1 MKIYSYYV
9 PKGDA
14 QAGVWS
20 GTINEKAPLICPQLG
35 VDAAGVTEI
44 QTAALN
50 YKSAVEL
57 VDTKKRELEEAVA
70 AKKQSRKTDLAII
83 VQWAGR
89 MKTHKNYTEA
99 LGCALGIVGSVT
111 VIDRKDLRPTISLRA
126 FPGQVEVNFN
136 LQSMKSISVYSRLKG
151 TNGWEKL
158 GNDKKPPFIDTR
170 ALQVANQAE
179 VREYCARYF
188 DGKEDIGEMSA
199 IETIVFA
206 G

>member
-1 MKIYSYYV
+1 MKIFSYFV
-9 PKGDA
+9 PRGDA

-20 GTINEKAPLICPQLG
+20 GTVNEKAPIICPQLG

-44 QTAALN
+44 QTAATN
-50 YKSAVEL
+50 YKTWVEL
-57 VDTKKRELEEAVA
+57 VETKKRELEQAVA
-70 AKKQSRKTDLAII
+70 GKNLSRKTDVVVIARYAA
-83 VQWAGR
+83 Q
-89 MKTHKNYTEA
+89 MKAHKDYTEA
-99 LGCALGIVGSVT
+99 LGCALGIVGAVT
-111 VIDRKDLRPTISLRA
+111 IIDPKDLRPTISLRA
-126 FPGQVEVNFN
+126 FPGQVEVSFN
-136 LQSMKSISVYSRLKG
+136 LQTMKSITVYSRIKG

-170 ALQVANQAE
+170 ALQVANQPE